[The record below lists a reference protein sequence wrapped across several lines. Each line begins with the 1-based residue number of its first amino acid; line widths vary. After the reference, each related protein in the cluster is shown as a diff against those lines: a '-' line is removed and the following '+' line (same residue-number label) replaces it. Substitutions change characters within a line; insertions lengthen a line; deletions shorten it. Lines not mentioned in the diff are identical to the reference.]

1 MGAIAVDKASDAPSG
16 HWLGSV
22 IPKRHARR
30 AVTRN
35 LLRRQ
40 IRAAMIDQLAAL
52 PPGLWLVRL
61 RAPFQAAD
69 YPSAA
74 SAPLRRAARAEL
86 EQLFRHAAQGRGAV
100 RSPRPH

>member
-35 LLRRQ
+35 LMRRQ
-40 IRAAMIDQLAAL
+40 IRAAMADRLGTL

-61 RAPFQAAD
+61 RAPFAVVG

-74 SAPLRRAARAEL
+74 SAALRRAARGEL
-86 EQLFRHAAQGRGAV
+86 ERLFERAAQACSQVG
-100 RSPRPH
+100 PRP